1 MQRLPALKRCRNSL
15 TKPDKMEKRKRPRS
29 KIRWPITILADHAT
43 LEGETVNI
51 ATDGLFVSCGEPLRL
66 NEIYRLSVL
75 PPNRKPLGVKGKV
88 VWSDLYG
95 IDKDNTAV
103 GVGICLVEISDED
116 RHYIE
121 EIVVTSLQ

>member
-1 MQRLPALKRCRNSL
+1 M
-15 TKPDKMEKRKRPRS
+15 PDKMERRIRPRS
-29 KIRWPITILADHAT
+29 NTRWPVTILADHAT

-51 ATDGLFVSCGEPLRL
+51 AADGLFVSCEEPLRL
-66 NEIYRLSVL
+66 NEIYRLSIL

-95 IDKDNTAV
+95 IDKDNAAV
-103 GVGICLVEISDED
+103 GVGICLVEISDKD

-121 EIVVTSLQ
+121 EIVLTSLQ